1 MKTILEN
8 KVAEYKSQHFRQA
21 KYTPLVYYCFFLL
34 WYTTGLEHTAG
45 MENEVDRHSNEV
57 SRNCGY
63 IVPMI
68 TEFIARIKEAPKQV
82 GINVIRITVCCWM
95 KRNSLKRSLTLSS
108 GIKLCWY
115 LTDIPMR
122 KEHTLV
128 FKDNTNTL
136 LNRTCNIIIEKAD
149 YNLIF
154 KLSVWIVNHNIAP
167 RNIRSSII
175 IFTAKPFNKEI
186 ENCIHK

>member
-1 MKTILEN
+1 
-8 KVAEYKSQHFRQA
+8 
-21 KYTPLVYYCFFLL
+21 
-34 WYTTGLEHTAG
+34 
-45 MENEVDRHSNEV
+45 
-57 SRNCGY
+57 
-63 IVPMI
+63 
-68 TEFIARIKEAPKQV
+68 
-82 GINVIRITVCCWM
+82 M

-154 KLSVWIVNHNIAP
+154 KLPV
-167 RNIRSSII
+167 
-175 IFTAKPFNKEI
+175 
-186 ENCIHK
+186 